1 MLLLLL
7 IVVNAYKQQIACI
20 IGNPGRILLPSN
32 LIDSRISILVV
43 FQFQHNGGRIHVL
56 PRNEH
61 NIGKAFYPMFA
72 FFAYRP
78 YLSLE
83 ECYDLSFLFTML
95 FFYGICYFAT
105 FLILKRIHI
114 GSNPNIR
121 KPSSIISTIFDT
133 VIFLVCTYG
142 VLAIFLIDIRIILP
156 LGDGFLG
163 WLFQLIHPLK
173 A

>member
-1 MLLLLL
+1 MTLSLVL
-7 IVVNAYKQQIACI
+7 IVLIPLFVIPVVMLPQNKLKFFTFCALAGTALIFVLEFSNFLFSSLQI
-20 IGNPGRILLPSN
+20 R
-32 LIDSRISILVV
+32 V
-43 FQFQHNGGRIHVL
+43 
-56 PRNEH
+56 